1 VFPRDMVCLRN
12 ISVDTLH
19 KGDIDDII
27 IIIIII
33 ITTKLTP
40 LTDAPITGYLSLP
53 RVYSHQFSNKISF
66 EFLIPLMLTN
76 IMYSRLCGLELTQR
90 VQAVSHTAFK
100 YRGP

>member
-1 VFPRDMVCLRN
+1 MVCLRN
-12 ISVDTLH
+12 ICVDTLH
-19 KGDIDDII
+19 KGDIGDIIII

-40 LTDAPITGYLSLP
+40 STDAPITGYLSLP

-76 IMYSRLCGLELTQR
+76 VMYNRLYGMDLIQR
-90 VQAVSHTAFK
+90 VRAVSNTAIN
-100 YRGP
+100 P